1 MIILR
6 NMGTLQYRKAM
17 SPDLDSHDANTNSTQ
32 KSATSDTRKLV
43 SATDFRAL
51 ACSVGA
57 CWVDLCRADLA
68 RGWRSCAHRVSLRSR
83 PRWNTHSSISDI
95 NTTHRKVGYPK
106 ASRIHGQSGT
116 PHPNPDS
123 IRNWSHSDTP
133 KSRAASG
140 GSPCCHG
147 THFSLSA
154 APSQND
160 VQYVD
165 VHNSCLQKGVC
176 CYA

>member
-6 NMGTLQYRKAM
+6 NMGTLEYGKAM
-17 SPDLDSHDANTNSTQ
+17 SPDLGSHNANTNSTQ
-32 KSATSDTRKLV
+32 KSATSDRRKLV

-68 RGWRSCAHRVSLRSR
+68 RGWRSCAHQATLRSR
-83 PRWNTHSSISDI
+83 PRWNTYSSLSDS
-95 NTTHRKVGYPK
+95 NAAHRKVGYPK
-106 ASRIHGQSGT
+106 ASRIYGQPGT
-116 PHPNPDS
+116 PHFNT
-123 IRNWSHSDTP
+123 NAFHCWQYSDTSKP
-133 KSRAASG
+133 RATASD
-140 GSPCCHG
+140 SPSCDG

-165 VHNSCLQKGVC
+165 VHNSCLQKGGR